1 MPIKR
6 SALRQLRKDPKRRA
20 RNLALQTELKTLKKH
35 VLSLLA
41 ASKQADAA
49 VALREAVKRF
59 DQAAAK
65 GLIHKNTAS
74 RFKSR
79 LMRKV
84 SPAARPK

>member
-20 RNLALQTELKTLKKH
+20 RNLALQTELKTLKKR

-84 SPAARPK
+84 QL